1 MDKLLPHIQPT
12 SLPTHFTLEMPPRG
26 FNPLLASDKE
36 LAHLGLPHRPDPKQ
50 FPEASKMWIRAMSRV
65 KKFVKP
71 TLVVKPNTITKHA
84 RRRAKGSDRVIAGSA
99 PDSWSGLIV
108 SKNGIAYSEV
118 WATWVVP
125 WVGVPT
131 GQSGNFFSSLWVGLD
146 DPPGSPTDSNPSGTT
161 GSLLQAGTEQDA
173 SLGYNLINGFS
184 SNYYAFVEWFPGPQ
198 IQIGQSSETNTD
210 QQFPVGPG
218 QVITAHIAPFSPP
231 GSSEV
236 WGIISMMNVTTGVAV
251 TPILM
256 VPPTVAFDGRTIT
269 APAYPGQQ
277 SVWIFEVPSSAT
289 DPPVAKPLAD
299 FGQAVVFGPACT
311 AFGFARIYAG
321 STSTPVSDEIAPD
334 DLRDRTTRCGL
345 AGYGR
350 LGQVRVA
357 VEVRRLVDV
366 VVIPVED
373 RGGRCR
379 GRGHDPG
386 PVGRADTPGA
396 LFLGQVHEEAHGFGV
411 MVGDRHAGGAERG
424 KDGDVQLGQRPV
436 LPEHLVAD
444 RAHAH
449 APGHDRKLVVAGD
462 VAQVPRADLGA
473 HVPAVER
480 RGRIPDAARLEVHV
494 ADHGH
499 GMPAQPQVGKPAELR
514 VAERHLE
521 DRVGGQLEQRTPPRA
536 VLDDQR

>member
-1 MDKLLPHIQPT
+1 LSAWKLPTAVFCHPLKGHFMDKLLPHIQPT

-299 FGQAVVFGPACT
+299 FGQAVILNGGTVGAPTGGVAKSFTITVGENDQGQLINMTDPENENSLCT
-311 AFGFARIYAG
+311 AVEE
-321 STSTPVSDEIAPD
+321 P
-334 DLRDRTTRCGL
+334 GL
-345 AGYGR
+345 
-350 LGQVRVA
+350 VFTFVA
-357 VEVRRLVDV
+357 SS
-366 VVIPVED
+366 
-373 RGGRCR
+373 
-379 GRGHDPG
+379 
-386 PVGRADTPGA
+386 
-396 LFLGQVHEEAHGFGV
+396 
-411 MVGDRHAGGAERG
+411 
-424 KDGDVQLGQRPV
+424 
-436 LPEHLVAD
+436 
-444 RAHAH
+444 
-449 APGHDRKLVVAGD
+449 
-462 VAQVPRADLGA
+462 
-473 HVPAVER
+473 
-480 RGRIPDAARLEVHV
+480 
-494 ADHGH
+494 
-499 GMPAQPQVGKPAELR
+499 
-514 VAERHLE
+514 
-521 DRVGGQLEQRTPPRA
+521 
-536 VLDDQR
+536 